1 MTSKNFVALMIG
13 ASVIGL
19 AVSPA
24 SAQKA
29 EPASVPVAVDNSKP
43 NENAEP
49 DMIVTASKR
58 DEKQRDV
65 PSAVTIVSSDRIVN
79 EGIQDFR
86 DYAKLIPGLSQRD
99 YGIPGIGTIVLRG
112 LNTGSQQATNTAAYY
127 IDEAQATTSGFSS
140 VGALITPSIDLG
152 DVERIEVLKGPQS
165 TLYGANTLG
174 GLIRVLSKKP
184 DSRDFFG
191 DARVE
196 GTAVDGGDVGYSFR
210 GAVNVPII
218 ADKLAVRASGFYR
231 DAPGFVNNSRTGDR
245 NFNTSE
251 SFGGRLAL
259 RYTPTDDLTIDLSG
273 LIQNTNSIGQAVQAN
288 LAGTLTPRDAPYT
301 YSAYGRLPTNLRY
314 RVGSATVSY
323 DLGPL
328 TWTTTGSYGD
338 YNASFEIDFT
348 DSFLGLLGFARYPA
362 GTAITS
368 VQSPATIKYTTES
381 RLVSDRLG
389 RFEFVLGGYYT
400 NEKTSFAQLYP
411 AVNPLTGAPVAGPFS
426 IVRASLGIST
436 YEEYAA
442 FGNATFYIFDN
453 LDITGGLR
461 YSHNSEDGRFNLPVN
476 GVPAS
481 SLFAP
486 LALVQFQSS
495 GDPLTYLATLRWRPT
510 EKVSAYFR
518 YATGFRPGGP
528 QTNVALIPVVG
539 NSVKPDTTEN
549 YEVGIKGSA
558 LNGRFAFD
566 ISAYHIDWK
575 NIQLNSI
582 LNARSVTVN
591 GGLGTVDGF
600 EATFNV
606 TPMRGLNIGSTLGYT
621 DAKLKSADVGVQTAT
636 GARPGDRLPLTP
648 DFTVTIFGDQ
658 TFAITNDIEGS
669 VGGTYAFQSDMPSS
683 FPNDRLN
690 TTIKLPSFDTIDLRA
705 GAKFKNYAIQFRVD
719 NVADT
724 VGYTSAV
731 TNRLVA
737 NQPGVTSQLTVIRPR
752 SFTLS
757 LSAAF

>member
-1 MTSKNFVALMIG
+1 MTVATKHYVALTIGVSMIG
-13 ASVIGL
+13 LIAGPAAAQPVSGSD
-19 AVSPA
+19 AAEVSP
-24 SAQKA
+24 SDQ
-29 EPASVPVAVDNSKP
+29 VT
-43 NENAEP
+43 NEI
-49 DMIVTASKR
+49 IVTASKR
-58 DEKQRDV
+58 DQKQRDV
-65 PSAVTIVSSDRIVN
+65 PSVVAIVSSERIAN

-86 DYAKLIPGLSQRD
+86 DYAKLVPGLSQRD

-112 LNTGSQQATNTAAYY
+112 LNTGSQQQTNTAAYY
-127 IDEAQATTSGFSS
+127 IDEAQATTSGFSA
-140 VGALITPSIDLG
+140 VGSLITPAVDLG

-184 DSRDFFG
+184 DSSKFFG
-191 DARVE
+191 DSRIE
-196 GTAVDGGDVGYSFR
+196 GTAIDGADVGFSVR

-218 ADKLAVRASGFYR
+218 ADKLAIRASGFYR
-231 DAPGFVNNSRTGDR
+231 DAPGYVNNSRTGDK

-251 SFGGRLAL
+251 SFGGRVAL
-259 RYTPTDDLTIDLSG
+259 RYTPTEDLTIDLSG

-288 LAGTLTPRDAPYT
+288 IAGTLTPRDAPYT

-314 RVGSATVSY
+314 RIGSATVSY

-338 YNASFEIDFT
+338 YNASFEIDYT
-348 DSFLGLLGFARYPA
+348 DSFLGLLGFARYPT

-368 VQSPATIKYTTES
+368 VQAPVTTKYTAES
-381 RLVSDRLG
+381 RLISDRLG
-389 RFEFVLGGYYT
+389 SFEFVVGGYYT
-400 NEKTSFAQLYP
+400 NEKTKFSQLYS
-411 AVNPLTGAPVAGPFS
+411 AINPSTGALVSGPFS
-426 IVRASLGIST
+426 VIRNSLGVSA

-442 FGNATFYIFDN
+442 FGNATFYILDN
-453 LDITGGLR
+453 LDVTGGLR
-461 YSHNSEDGRFNLPVN
+461 YSHNTENSTINLPLN
-476 GVPAS
+476 GRTAS
-481 SLFAP
+481 SLFVP
-486 LALVQFQSS
+486 SSPTQFKAT
-495 GDPLTYLATLRWRPT
+495 GEPLTYLATLRWRPT

-528 QTNVALIPVVG
+528 QANVALIPVVG
-539 NSVKPDTTEN
+539 DTVKPDTTEN

-558 LNGRFAFD
+558 LNGQFTFD
-566 ISAYHIDWK
+566 ISAYHIDWR

-582 LNARSVTVN
+582 VNARSVTVN

-600 EATFNV
+600 EVAFNV
-606 TPMRGLNIGSTLGYT
+606 APTRGLNIGSTVGYT
-621 DAKLKSADVGVQTAT
+621 NARLKSADAGVQTAT

-648 DFTVTIFGDQ
+648 DFTVTVFADQ
-658 TFAITNDIEGS
+658 TFAIATDVEGS
-669 VGGTYAFQSDMPSS
+669 VGGTYSFQSGMPSS

-690 TTIKLPSFDTIDLRA
+690 TNIRLPSFGTLDLRA
-705 GAKFKNYAIQFRVD
+705 GAKFRNYGLQFRVD

-752 SFTLS
+752 TYTLS